1 MRARSKK
8 QKKRLG
14 GTTPERQKTRKAKLQ
29 QKINKI
35 ENDEEEIEIV
45 RNEWI
50 NSNYSP
56 RIYKRLR
63 ALEKKYSKDL
73 VRAEHLENLEEDFDV
88 FTKIEN
94 IDAFSKED
102 KRILKK
108 IYVQLNDRFQKL
120 SRTFNEMRN
129 EEQIDAAL
137 SEANEFQA
145 MVEDADVIGLRPYI
159 EQHRNKKALKIEIEN
174 YDILP
179 EFLHKNKPILGKKT
193 RRAALEFEQRT
204 QK

>member
-1 MRARSKK
+1 MKGRSKK
-8 QKKRLG
+8 KKKRLG

-29 QKINKI
+29 EKINKL
-35 ENDEEEIEIV
+35 ENDDPEIEIV

-63 ALEKKYSKDL
+63 ALEKKHSKNL
-73 VRAEHLENLEEDFDV
+73 GRAEHLENLEEDFDI

-94 IDAFSKED
+94 IDAFSKEE

-108 IYVQLNDRFQKL
+108 TYVQLNNRFQKL
-120 SRTFNEMRN
+120 SRTFDEMRN

-137 SEANEFQA
+137 SEANEFQS
-145 MVEDADVIGLRPYI
+145 MVEDTDVIGLRPYI
-159 EQHRNKKALKIEIEN
+159 EHQRNKKALKLEIEN

-193 RRAALEFEQRT
+193 RRAALDFEERA